1 MKQILGSRNQNF
13 KASFRA
19 QPKKTVLKM
28 IKVYQKAWSNE
39 CIIRMKIVEN
49 MQKKVLKIFPQPM
62 NNSVF
67 DKTMEIFMKYYDV
80 NLD

>member
-1 MKQILGSRNQNF
+1 
-13 KASFRA
+13 
-19 QPKKTVLKM
+19 M

>member
-1 MKQILGSRNQNF
+1 
-13 KASFRA
+13 
-19 QPKKTVLKM
+19 
-28 IKVYQKAWSNE
+28 
-39 CIIRMKIVEN
+39 

-67 DKTMEIFMKYYDV
+67 YNTMEIFMKYYDV